1 MGIRH
6 RPWLEEAS
14 MRPSR
19 CDASIGL
26 QKLITHEATEFA
38 TPEVWEI
45 AIPGRLL
52 GCEKHEHLHLGVYV

>member
-1 MGIRH
+1 
-6 RPWLEEAS
+6 